1 MIDFDLLSL
10 LALPLLGGIG
20 IALIAGPLGAFV
32 VWRRMAYFGDTL
44 AHSALLGVAL
54 GVMAD
59 VNLTLAMLFAG
70 AVISLAL
77 WKLQSRASL
86 ASDTLLGI
94 LSHSSL
100 ALGLICVSL
109 LSSNRINLFGY
120 LFGDLL
126 TVGIKDL
133 LVIYLAGAACLGI
146 LFAFWRP
153 LVMSAVDEDLARV
166 EGYAI
171 EKLRLLLMLL
181 MATVVALSMK
191 LVGVLLI
198 TALLIIPAAASRRL
212 TRSPEAMAIGAAVI
226 GVFSVIG
233 GMLASVVL
241 DLPAGPAIVLS
252 ATFVFLGCL
261 GVKQR

>member
-10 LALPLLGGIG
+10 ISLPLLAGIG

-54 GVMAD
+54 GVIAD
-59 VNLTLAMLFAG
+59 WNLTVSMIFAG
-70 AVISLAL
+70 VLISLAL
-77 WKLQSRASL
+77 WQLQGRARL

-94 LSHSSL
+94 LSHSAL

-109 LSSNRINLFGY
+109 LSASRINLFGY

-126 TVGIKDL
+126 TVGIQDIA
-133 LVIYLAGAACLGI
+133 VIYLVGTACLATLGY
-146 LFAFWRP
+146 FWRP
-153 LVMSAVDEDLARV
+153 LVMAAIDEDLARV
-166 EGYAI
+166 EGYSV
-171 EKLRLLLMLL
+171 EKLRLLLMVL

-198 TALLIIPAAASRRL
+198 TALLIIPAAAARRL
-212 TRSPEAMAIGAAVI
+212 TRSPEAMAIIAALV
-226 GVFSVIG
+226 GVLSVIG
-233 GMLASVVL
+233 GILTSVLL
-241 DLPAGPAIVLS
+241 DLPAGPSVVLVAALFFMGS
-252 ATFVFLGCL
+252 L
-261 GVKQR
+261 VKK